1 MRTAVSGV
9 VVLVFLMA
17 LAAGE
22 PATWA
27 QRRAPAVPSIAGVEF
42 TREVEP
48 FAVARPDGRPYL
60 LPFLGGLDVPRPQ
73 FVDIDSDGDLDLFL
87 EEYSN
92 TLWFFENTGSAKTP
106 RYVWRADRFKDLD
119 IGEWYRF
126 VDLNADGLVDLLTEK
141 PVSHIRIYRNTGS
154 KTAPAFTDA
163 GELRDA
169 TGAPMFMDRQNI
181 PAMADIDCDGRL
193 DLLVGRVEGVVDH
206 YEATTPGA
214 ETFALVAERFEGIE
228 IIGRIDGGDGLGMAT
243 ARHGAN
249 ALALA
254 DFDGDND
261 QDLFWGDFF
270 EPAVLLI
277 ENIGRT
283 CSTPSFQ
290 VDPVPLPFATDVRS
304 SGYNTP
310 APVDLD
316 QDGDL
321 DFLMGVIGGAFN
333 PIRTAEDNFVYW
345 ERVAKDKFEL
355 RTRRFLDGID
365 LGANAVPAF
374 ADIDADGD
382 LDLLAGAKIDA
393 RTTGPGPLYVF
404 RNEGTATAPRFRQ
417 ADALKLA
424 DAFNLAPALADL
436 DADGDLD
443 LLLGTWNQDVLYFRN
458 DGTRQEPRWVQ
469 DESRTIKPPR
479 VSHAMPALAD
489 IDGDGD
495 QDLFIGQANGA
506 IVFLPQHGIGEERAL
521 HAGLGQARRHQGR
534 PPQRARARGRGRR
547 RPARPGARPRGRRT
561 AARVPQRRHADVA
574 EIRGRRRAPDDAAAR
589 VSASVRG
596 HRRRP
601 GSRSLR
607 RDDER
612 WDAVLSRAI
621 GASLAS
627 IEVPSSHR
635 SN

>member
-1 MRTAVSGV
+1 MRIAVSGV

-17 LAAGE
+17 LVAGA
-22 PATWA
+22 PATRA

-42 TREVEP
+42 IREVEP
-48 FAVARPDGRPYL
+48 FAVARPDGGLYQ

-73 FVDIDSDGDLDLFL
+73 FVDIDNDGDLDLFL

-141 PVSHIRIYRNTGS
+141 PVSHIRIYRNAGS
-154 KTAPAFTDA
+154 KTAPAFADE

-181 PAMADIDCDGRL
+181 PAVADIDCDGRL
-193 DLLVGRVEGVVDH
+193 DLLVGRVEGVVDR
-206 YEATTPGA
+206 YEATAPGA
-214 ETFALVAERFEGIE
+214 ETFALIAERFEGIE
-228 IIGRIDGGDGLGMAT
+228 IIGRIDGGGGLGLGT

-365 LGANAVPAF
+365 LGANAAPAF

-382 LDLLAGAKIDA
+382 LDLVAGAKIDA
-393 RTTGPGPLYVF
+393 RTTGPGPLSVF

-417 ADALKLA
+417 ADPLKLA
-424 DAFNLAPALADL
+424 DAFNLGPALADL

-443 LLLGTWNQDVLYFRN
+443 LLLGTWNQDVRYFRN

-506 IVFLPQHGIGEERAL
+506 IVFYRNTGSAKNARFALVSDKLDEIKAGRRSAPALVDVDGDGLLDLVVGHEDAGRLLVYRNAGTRTSPKFVAADALPMTLPPTSAPAFADIDGDRVLDLFVGTTSGGIRFYR
-521 HAGLGQARRHQGR
+521 GQAR
-534 PPQRARARGRGRR
+534 P
-547 RPARPGARPRGRRT
+547 
-561 AARVPQRRHADVA
+561 
-574 EIRGRRRAPDDAAAR
+574 
-589 VSASVRG
+589 
-596 HRRRP
+596 
-601 GSRSLR
+601 SR
-607 RDDER
+607 
-612 WDAVLSRAI
+612 
-621 GASLAS
+621 
-627 IEVPSSHR
+627 
-635 SN
+635 